1 LLLEILYFCIIRFS
15 KRFFMQKRDYTT
27 GLEISNRRWKTPA
40 SLLPEP
46 QRSEKGGQHP
56 APNRACFEG
65 LLWLLRSGARYKDIP
80 QHFPSGSTCWRR
92 LKWWHEQGALLA
104 AWQSIL
110 GMLDAKG
117 RLKLEEFLRMDRF
130 YPQKKG
136 RSGRQNKKRQRDEN
150 NGTGRWSWY
159 SARIVDGIGIGA

>member
-1 LLLEILYFCIIRFS
+1 
-15 KRFFMQKRDYTT
+15 MQKRDNTT
-27 GLEISNRRWKTPA
+27 GLEISDRRWKTLA

-117 RLKLEEFLRMDRF
+117 RLKLEEFFADGSFLSA
-130 YPQKKG
+130 KKG
-136 RSGRQNKKRQRDEN
+136 AQRSAKQKEAKGRK
-150 NGTGRWSWY
+150 
-159 SARIVDGIGIGA
+159 